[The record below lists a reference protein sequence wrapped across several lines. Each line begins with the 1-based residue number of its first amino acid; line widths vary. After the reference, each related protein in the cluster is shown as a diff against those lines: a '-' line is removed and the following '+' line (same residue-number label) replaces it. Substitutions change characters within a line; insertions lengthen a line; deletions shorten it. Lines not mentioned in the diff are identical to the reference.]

1 MYFEIK
7 DRPSYALLEVKLS
20 PNESIQAEAGAM
32 TYMSPNIKVETK
44 IRELP
49 ISSWVKDPWWTIIL
63 RERIHAL
70 EKRGKVA
77 LVSAPVGDL
86 FKSSYVASTPQ
97 VNLDIKWQWFTGGL
111 FGQGL
116 FMIRVS
122 GEGDLFINTFGALEK
137 LVLKPEEELVVDNFQ
152 LAAFSESCKYE
163 MKKFGSL
170 ISTILGGEGLIV
182 HIKGPGEV
190 YRRRTPQSLRCGYG
204 AYLNPM

>member
-1 MYFEIK
+1 
-7 DRPSYALLEVKLS
+7 
-20 PNESIQAEAGAM
+20 
-32 TYMSPNIKVETK
+32 
-44 IRELP
+44 
-49 ISSWVKDPWWTIIL
+49 
-63 RERIHAL
+63 
-70 EKRGKVA
+70 
-77 LVSAPVGDL
+77 
-86 FKSSYVASTPQ
+86 
-97 VNLDIKWQWFTGGL
+97 
-111 FGQGL
+111 
-116 FMIRVS
+116 MIRVS

-163 MKKFGSL
+163 VKKFGSL